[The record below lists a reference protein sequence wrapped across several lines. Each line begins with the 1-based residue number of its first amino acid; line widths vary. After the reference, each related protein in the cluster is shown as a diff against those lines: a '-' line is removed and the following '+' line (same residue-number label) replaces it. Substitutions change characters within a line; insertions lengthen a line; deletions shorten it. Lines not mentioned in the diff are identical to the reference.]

1 MGVSFGAGGP
11 TFTGPRVD
19 SQTRS
24 IFSAT
29 RSVGFAGD
37 RIVLASMTG
46 MRKVEGAQAP
56 ASAYLLLS
64 LDRQT
69 GEVKDTK
76 EITAFGSLPVFATND
91 EHIIVAGRSL
101 LRLTPDLKE
110 AGSFDYHSTGH
121 KFGNIENISPDG
133 SLLGNTTSPGFEF
146 ISAQTLTA
154 TELTTSPSVAT
165 SVNSKGFLTDNIHWI
180 RDYPKDLGF
189 VTYTDASGQ
198 HLLYHGKCGG
208 RPQFLT
214 DILILEPGCKSPLII
229 DTNGNRVR
237 TLNLTGAFS
246 FAGVSQNGKR
256 FALQVGSPSA
266 KKERF
271 VIYSV
276 ETGEALT
283 EVSPDE
289 PGEEQSWTAFSP
301 DGSLFVV
308 GSPLKLTL
316 YRVP

>member
-11 TFTGPRVD
+11 TFTGPHVD

-29 RSVGFAGD
+29 RSIVFLGD
-37 RIVLASMTG
+37 RLVLASMVG

-56 ASAYLLLS
+56 ASAYQLLS

-69 GEVKDTK
+69 GEIKDTK
-76 EITAFGSLPVFATND
+76 EMLALGSLSLFATND
-91 EHIIVAGRSL
+91 GHVIAAGRNL
-101 LRLTPDLKE
+101 LRLTSDLKE
-110 AGSFDYHSTGH
+110 AGMFDYHATGH
-121 KFGNIENISPDG
+121 KYGDVENISPDG
-133 SLLGNTTSPGFEF
+133 STLGNATSPGFELVD
-146 ISAQTLTA
+146 AQTLQA
-154 TELTTSPSVAT
+154 TELTASPSYAT
-165 SVNSKGFLTDNIHWI
+165 SVNSKGFITDNVHWI
-180 RDYPKDLGF
+180 GDYPKDIGF

-198 HLLYHGKCGG
+198 HRLYHGKCGG

-214 DILILEPGCKSPLII
+214 DNLILEPGCKNPLII
-229 DTNGNRVR
+229 DTNGNLVR
-237 TLNLTGAFS
+237 TLSLTGAFS
-246 FAGVSQNGKR
+246 YAGVSQNGKR

-276 ETGEALT
+276 ETGEAIT

-316 YRVP
+316 YRLP